1 MVPVYYRVLGTT
13 AAHRPDGSAVP
24 LGGAR
29 LRALLTVLAVRAG
42 RSVSATVLA
51 DEVWGADPPAEPQA
65 ALQAL
70 VGRLRRA
77 LGPGAIVSEPP
88 GYRLDVPP
96 EAVDLHRFG
105 RLADEGRAAL
115 DAGEPARA
123 AGLLDE
129 ALALWAEPPL
139 ADLPG
144 AAAEARHWAERLRT
158 ARTARWAAALD
169 LGHAEKALPPL
180 TALCR
185 AHPLDEP
192 LHLLRLRALR
202 DTGRHAEALAA
213 YATLARTLAD
223 RLGTDPGPALRALH
237 TELLGAGAGSDAGG
251 AGGAGGAGEKPS
263 ADSSPRS
270 PRPGNLP
277 ARLTSFVGRRTDIE
291 TLRAD
296 LEGSRLVTLLG
307 PGGSGKTRLSQETAE
322 SLSDRAPDG
331 VWLAE
336 LAPVTDPEGVP
347 AAVLG
352 AVGARETVLRGAGAE
367 EFRVATDR
375 QYDDVLTR
383 LTEYCAPRRML
394 LLLDNCE
401 HVVGAAAHLA
411 QTLLERCPRL
421 TVIATSRE
429 PLGVPGEVLRPVE
442 PLPEPAARR
451 LFTERAAAVSPGF
464 TPATEPEAVA
474 EICRRLDGLP
484 LAIELAAARLRLL
497 TPRQIADRLDDRFR
511 LLTTGS
517 RTVLP
522 RQQTLRA
529 VVDWSWDLLAARERA
544 LLARLSVFAGGCD
557 LAAVEAVCAAPGAPA
572 RDVPDVLGALVDK
585 SLVIAA
591 PAPDGTMRYRL
602 LETVAEYAA
611 GRLAEEGAEA
621 ATRRAHLLH
630 YRELARTTDPLL
642 RGPGQVAAIAR
653 LEAEYENLRLA
664 LREAVERAE
673 EQEALC
679 LVLSLAWYWQ
689 IRGPRGEATHWAGA
703 AAALGP
709 DPFAEGA
716 AEAPPVPESCTAT
729 PPPWTGPVLDE
740 ARRGVHLIHLA
751 HMDMDLERWGDPA
764 GRRRLHRMAE
774 VYRPGLPQTCRP
786 PANVWFFAILFTGNL
801 ALVHEVADSTV
812 RTARDLGL
820 PWELAVA
827 LQNRANLL
835 ANRSDLDG
843 DALADAG
850 EALRIFRELG
860 DSWGAAEALAARAE
874 VLEGHGRYTEAAADY
889 EEAMT
894 HAAALGAHSQT
905 GVLRARMAGLLI
917 ESGDPA
923 EGERGEGLLREIFEE
938 RGPVSAEARPVA
950 HLFLAM
956 RYAGTGRLAEA
967 RQVVDRLRADFGHG
981 SFVLFDSMIG
991 RLEGWLDAL
1000 EGRYEESLRR
1010 LGQSLDAIFEDIALL
1025 MAPQLPAGHLRTA
1038 AYALA
1043 LRGTARRS
1051 APDLLLAARLLAAVG
1066 AALPEPRHES
1076 RVETELHAETERLI
1090 AAAAEDATFPLDARS
1105 VAGARTEG
1113 AALGLREGLALLR
1126 EAVPVTSYDG
1136 EAAPPGKDRAAPSG
1150 TGEAAPPGRN

>member
-13 AAHRPDGSAVP
+13 AALRPDGSAVP

-77 LGPGAIVSEPP
+77 LGAAAIVSEPA

-96 EAVDLHRFG
+96 DAVDLHRFG
-105 RLADEGRAAL
+105 RLTDEGRAAL

-139 ADLPG
+139 ADLPD
-144 AAAEARHWAERLRT
+144 AEAEARHWTERLRA

-169 LGHAEKALPPL
+169 LGHPEEALPPL

-202 DTGRHAEALAA
+202 DTGRPAEALAA
-213 YATLARTLAD
+213 YARLARTLAD

-237 TELLGAGAGSDAGG
+237 TALLGAGEDGPAPA
-251 AGGAGGAGEKPS
+251 APER
-263 ADSSPRS
+263 PR
-270 PRPGNLP
+270 PPAPGNLP
-277 ARLTSFVGRRTDIE
+277 ARLTSFVGRSADID

-296 LEGSRLVTLLG
+296 LAGSRLVTLLG
-307 PGGSGKTRLSQETAE
+307 PGGSGKTRLSQEAAE
-322 SLSDRAPDG
+322 TLRERAPDG

-336 LAPVTDPEGVP
+336 LAPVTDPEAVP

-367 EFRVATDR
+367 EIRVATDR

-383 LTEYCAPRRML
+383 LTEHCAPRRML

-411 QTLLERCPRL
+411 QALLERCPRL
-421 TVIATSRE
+421 TIIATSRE

-464 TPATEPEAVA
+464 TPGTEPDAVA

-529 VVDWSWDLLAARERA
+529 VVDWSWDLLDARERA
-544 LLARLSVFAGGCD
+544 VLARLSVFAGGCD

-572 RDVPDVLGALVDK
+572 AEVPDVLGALVDK
-585 SLVIAA
+585 SLVTAA

-602 LETVAEYAA
+602 LETVAEYAG
-611 GRLAEEGAEA
+611 GRLAEEGAAA
-621 ATRRAHLLH
+621 ATRHAHLLH
-630 YRELARTTDPLL
+630 YRELVRTTDPLL
-642 RGPGQVAAIAR
+642 RGPRQAAAISR
-653 LEAEYENLRLA
+653 LETEYENLRLA
-664 LREAVERAE
+664 LRTAVERGE
-673 EQEALC
+673 EQEVLC

-689 IRGPRGEATHWAGA
+689 IRGPRDEAVHWAAA

-709 DPFAEGA
+709 DPFAEDA
-716 AEAPPVPESCTAT
+716 AEASPVPESCTAT
-729 PPPWTGPVLDE
+729 PPPWTGAVLDE
-740 ARRGVHLIHLA
+740 ARRGVHLMHLA
-751 HMDMDLERWGDPA
+751 HMDMDLERWNDLA
-764 GRRRLHRMAE
+764 GRRRLRRVTE

-786 PANVWFFAILFTGNL
+786 PANVWFFAVLFTGDIG
-801 ALVHEVADSTV
+801 LVREVADSTV
-812 RTARDLGL
+812 RTARELGL
-820 PWELAVA
+820 PWELATA

-835 ANRSDLDG
+835 ANRTDLEG
-843 DALADAG
+843 DPLADAG
-850 EALRIFRELG
+850 EALRIFRDLG

-874 VLEGHGRYTEAAADY
+874 VLEWHGRFTEAAADY
-889 EEAMT
+889 EEAT
-894 HAAALGAHSQT
+894 SHATTLGAHSQT
-905 GVLRARMAGLLI
+905 GVLRARMGGLLI
-917 ESGDPA
+917 ESDDPDEVA
-923 EGERGEGLLREIFEE
+923 RGEKLLREIV
-938 RGPVSAEARPVA
+938 GQGGSVPVEARPVA
-950 HLFLAM
+950 YLFLAM
-956 RYAGTGRLAEA
+956 RYAGTGRVAEA
-967 RQVVDRLRADFGHG
+967 REAVERLRRDFGSG
-981 SFVLFDSMIG
+981 SFVLLDSMIG

-1010 LGQSLDAIFEDIALL
+1010 LGQGMDMFFEDLALL
-1025 MAPQLPAGHLRTA
+1025 MAPHLSAGHLLTA

-1051 APDLLLAARLLAAVG
+1051 APDLLLAARLVAAVG
-1066 AALPEPRHES
+1066 AALPAPGRAA
-1076 RVETELHAETERLI
+1076 RVERELLAGTESMITTATED
-1090 AAAAEDATFPLDARS
+1090 ETFPLAAPAVRTAR
-1105 VAGARTEG
+1105 AEG
-1113 AALGLREGLALLR
+1113 AALTLREGLALLHTLTR
-1126 EAVPVTSYDG
+1126 P
-1136 EAAPPGKDRAAPSG
+1136 G
-1150 TGEAAPPGRN
+1150 TGEAAPPGTGESAPPGTGEAAPTGRD

>member
-1 MVPVYYRVLGTT
+1 MGAVYYRVLGTT
-13 AAHRPDGSAVP
+13 AALRPDGSAVP

-77 LGPGAIVSEPP
+77 LGPGAIVSEPA

-96 EAVDLHRFG
+96 DAVDLHRFG

-139 ADLPG
+139 ADLPR
-144 AAAEARHWAERLRT
+144 AEAEARHWAERLRT

-169 LGHAEKALPPL
+169 LGQAEEALPPL

-202 DTGRHAEALAA
+202 DTGRPAEALAA

-237 TELLGAGAGSDAGG
+237 ADLLGAGERPAPGPAPEP
-251 AGGAGGAGEKPS
+251 AR
-263 ADSSPRS
+263 PR
-270 PRPGNLP
+270 RTGNLP
-277 ARLTSFVGRRTDIE
+277 ARLTSFVGRDTDIE
-291 TLRAD
+291 TLCAD
-296 LEGSRLVTLLG
+296 LAGSRLVTLLG
-307 PGGSGKTRLSQETAE
+307 PGGSGKTRLSQEAAE
-322 SLSDRAPDG
+322 ALADRVPDG

-347 AAVLG
+347 AVVLG

-375 QYDDVLTR
+375 QHDDVLTR

-401 HVVGAAAHLA
+401 HVVDAAAHLA

-421 TVIATSRE
+421 TIIATSRE

-464 TPATEPEAVA
+464 TPDTEPEAVA

-529 VVDWSWDLLAARERA
+529 VVDWSWDLLDARERA
-544 LLARLSVFAGGCD
+544 VLARLSVFAGGCD

-572 RDVPDVLGALVDK
+572 ADVPDVLGALVDK

-602 LETVAEYAA
+602 LETVAEYAG
-611 GRLAEEGAEA
+611 GRLAEEGAAA
-621 ATRRAHLLH
+621 ATRHAHLLH

-642 RGPGQVAAIAR
+642 RGHGQTAAIAL
-653 LEAEYENLRLA
+653 LETEYENLRLA
-664 LREAVERAE
+664 LREAVERQA
-673 EQEALC
+673 EQEVFC

-689 IRGPRGEATHWAGA
+689 IRGPREEALHWAGTA
-703 AAALGP
+703 AAFGP
-709 DPFAEGA
+709 DPFGEDAPP
-716 AEAPPVPESCTAT
+716 APPVAESCLAT
-729 PPPWTGPVLDE
+729 PPPWNGPVLDE

-751 HMDMDLERWGDPA
+751 QMDMDFDHWSDPTQ
-764 GRRRLHRMAE
+764 RERLHRAAD

-786 PANVWFFAILFTGNL
+786 PAHVWFFAVLFTGDL
-801 ALVHEVADSTV
+801 DLVRDVVDSTV
-812 RTARDLGL
+812 RTARELGR
-820 PWELAVA
+820 PWELALA

-835 ANRSDLDG
+835 ANRSDLEG

-874 VLEGHGRYTEAAADY
+874 VLEWHGRYTEAAADY
-889 EEAMT
+889 EEAT
-894 HAAALGAHSQT
+894 AHAVALGAHSQT
-905 GVLRARMAGLLI
+905 GVLRARMGGLLI
-917 ESGDPA
+917 ESDDP
-923 EGERGEGLLREIFEE
+923 GESARGEKLLREMVEE
-938 RGPVSAEARPVA
+938 ESPASSEARPVA

-967 RQVVDRLRADFGHG
+967 WRVVGRLRDDFGTG
-981 SFVLFDSMIG
+981 SFVLFDSMLG

-1000 EGRYEESLRR
+1000 EGRYDQSLSR
-1010 LGQSLDAIFEDIALL
+1010 LGQGVDSSFEDLALL
-1025 MAPQLPAGHLRTA
+1025 MAPQLPAGHLQTA

-1051 APDLLLAARLLAAVG
+1051 APDLLLAARLLAAV
-1066 AALPEPRHES
+1066 ASALPAPRRES
-1076 RVETELHAETERLI
+1076 RVERELHAETERLI
-1090 AAAAEDATFPLDARS
+1090 TAAAEDDAFPLTAPALS
-1105 VAGARTEG
+1105 GARAEG
-1113 AALGLREGLALLR
+1113 ARLGLRGGLGLLR
-1126 EAVPVTSYDG
+1126 EALPPAPHDG
-1136 EAAPPGKDRAAPSG
+1136 EAAPPGRD
-1150 TGEAAPPGRN
+1150 

>member
-1 MVPVYYRVLGTT
+1 MGAVFYRVLGTT
-13 AAHRPDGSAVP
+13 AALRPDGSAVP

-77 LGPGAIVSEPP
+77 LGPGAIVSEHA

-96 EAVDLHRFG
+96 DAVDLHRFG

-139 ADLPG
+139 ADLPE
-144 AAAEARHWAERLRT
+144 AEAEARHWTERLRT

-169 LGHAEKALPPL
+169 LGHAEEALPPL

-202 DTGRHAEALAA
+202 DTGRPAEALAA
-213 YATLARTLAD
+213 YAGLARTLAD

-237 TELLGAGAGSDAGG
+237 TELLGAG
-251 AGGAGGAGEKPS
+251 ERS
-263 ADSSPRS
+263 APGRAPAPEPARPPRT
-270 PRPGNLP
+270 GNLP
-277 ARLTSFVGRRTDIE
+277 ARLTSFVGRGTDIE

-296 LEGSRLVTLLG
+296 LAGSRLVTLLG

-322 SLSDRAPDG
+322 TLRDRAPDG

-336 LAPVTDPEGVP
+336 LAPVTDPESVP

-352 AVGARETVLRGAGAE
+352 AVGGRETVLRGAGAE

-375 QYDDVLTR
+375 QHDDVLTR

-421 TVIATSRE
+421 TIIATSRE

-451 LFTERAAAVSPGF
+451 LFSERAAAVSPGF

-529 VVDWSWDLLAARERA
+529 VVDWSWDLLDARERA
-544 LLARLSVFAGGCD
+544 VLARLSVFAGGCD

-572 RDVPDVLGALVDK
+572 ADVADVLGALVDK

-611 GRLAEEGAEA
+611 ARLAEEGTAT
-621 ATRRAHLLH
+621 ATRHAHLLH

-642 RGPGQVAAIAR
+642 RGPEQGAAIAR

-664 LREAVERAE
+664 LREALERAE
-673 EQEALC
+673 EQEVLC
-679 LVLSLAWYWQ
+679 LVLSLSWYWQ
-689 IRGPRGEATHWAGA
+689 IRGPRGEAVHWAGA

-716 AEAPPVPESCTAT
+716 PEAPPVAESCTAA
-729 PPPWTGPVLDE
+729 PPPWDGTVLDE

-751 HMDMDLERWGDPA
+751 HMDMDFDHWSDPTQRA
-764 GRRRLHRMAE
+764 RLHRAAE

-786 PANVWFFAILFTGNL
+786 PANVWFFAVLFTGNL
-801 ALVHEVADSTV
+801 ALVRDVADSTV
-812 RTARDLGL
+812 RTARELDL
-820 PWELAVA
+820 PWELALA

-835 ANRSDLDG
+835 ANRADLDG
-843 DALADAG
+843 DALSDAG

-874 VLEGHGRYTEAAADY
+874 VLEWHGRYTEAAADY
-889 EEAMT
+889 EEAT
-894 HAAALGAHSQT
+894 EHALTLGAHSQT
-905 GVLRARMAGLLI
+905 GVLRARMGGLLT
-917 ESGDPA
+917 ESDDP
-923 EGERGEGLLREIFEE
+923 GESARGEKLLREIFDEE
-938 RGPVSAEARPVA
+938 GPASTEARPVA

-967 RQVVDRLRADFGHG
+967 RQVVDRLRDDFGNG

-1000 EGRYEESLRR
+1000 EGRYDQSLSR
-1010 LGQSLDAIFEDIALL
+1010 LGQSVDSSFEDLALL
-1025 MAPQLPAGHLRTA
+1025 MAPQLPAGHLQTA
-1038 AYALA
+1038 AYAFA

-1051 APDLLLAARLLAAVG
+1051 APDLLLAARLLAAVS
-1066 AALPEPRHES
+1066 AALPAPRHES
-1076 RVETELHAETERLI
+1076 RVERELHAETERLI
-1090 AAAAEDATFPLDARS
+1090 TAAAEDPAFPLAAPALRTAR
-1105 VAGARTEG
+1105 AEGAR
-1113 AALGLREGLALLR
+1113 LGLREGLDLLR
-1126 EAVPVTSYDG
+1126 EA
-1136 EAAPPGKDRAAPSG
+1136 APPAPHDA
-1150 TGEAAPPGRN
+1150 EAPPPGRD